1 MNPKLCKATGLQQ
14 GGNCSCLVFFVG
26 GAGVWFSGGALE
38 WVAGRGHGVGNKV
51 VDGRGVGVQP
61 RLPICMSCRM
71 LKQ

>member
-1 MNPKLCKATGLQQ
+1 MTCY
-14 GGNCSCLVFFVG
+14 CCFVG
-26 GAGVWFSGGALE
+26 GAGVGFSTGDALE

-51 VDGRGVGVQP
+51 VDGRKGVGVQP